1 MPIPKQR
8 HTSSRRDRRRSH
20 HALKEIRLEVCSH
33 CGKTVLPHTLCSN
46 CGYYKG
52 RQVVDV
58 LAKLDKKKKKE
69 KTKELTEQEKETKT
83 KKPLTLEG
91 LSKK

>member
-1 MPIPKQR
+1 MPVPKQR
-8 HTSSRRDRRRSH
+8 KTKSRRNQRRSH
-20 HALKEIRLEVCSH
+20 HALKEVSLSLCSNCGQPIR
-33 CGKTVLPHTLCSN
+33 PHHMCSN

-58 LAKLDKKKKKE
+58 LSKLEKKEKKE
-69 KTKELTEQEKETKT
+69 KTKELEEQQKEAQS
-83 KKPLTLEG
+83 LDMQS